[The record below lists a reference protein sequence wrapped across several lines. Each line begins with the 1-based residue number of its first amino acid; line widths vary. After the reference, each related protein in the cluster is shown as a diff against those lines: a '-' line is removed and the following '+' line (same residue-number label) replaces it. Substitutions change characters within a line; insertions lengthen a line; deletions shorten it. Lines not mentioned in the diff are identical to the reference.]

1 MSHKRVGISLSVS
14 SSILTVGLECKD
26 HRGGIGGVIETYS
39 KYFSV
44 FNYVCSYGTSENKFV
59 IVFKYLK
66 SLVELPIVFIKDR
79 NIQIV
84 HIHGA
89 AKGSFFRKY
98 IIFLL
103 SKYVFGK
110 KVIFHCHGSEME
122 KFYLK
127 SPQIVR
133 KMMSNFFNNVDL
145 VICLSNSWALFFTL
159 NFTPR
164 KLVVLE
170 NIVEEALDK
179 SIKDFQIDKP
189 IHFLF
194 MGAVGNRKG
203 IFDLLATIALH
214 KLEFSGKMKLLIGGN
229 GEIKRLNEF
238 IAINQLSEIVIY
250 EGWVSGALKNKLFNE
265 ADVYILP
272 SYNEGLPISI
282 LEAMTYGLPVIS
294 TNVGGIPEIITNGIN
309 GCVINPGDREA
320 IYASLRFFIDNPLL
334 CKEYGKNTMEIVEP
348 YYAKNVIPKLE
359 SIYIELLT
367 QVSTL

>member
-14 SSILTVGLECKD
+14 SSILTVGLEYKD

-39 KYFSV
+39 KYFPV
-44 FNYVCSYGTSENKFV
+44 FNFICSYGISENKIV
-59 IVFKYLK
+59 IVFKFLK

-98 IIFLL
+98 IIFFL
-103 SKYVFGK
+103 SKYIFGK

-145 VICLSNSWALFFTL
+145 VICLSNSWALFFKH

-179 SIKDFQIDKP
+179 SIKDHQIDKP

-194 MGAVGNRKG
+194 LGAVGNRKG
-203 IFDLLATIALH
+203 IFDLLEVIAQH
-214 KLEFSGKMKLLIGGN
+214 KQEFSGKIKLIIGGN
-229 GEIKRLNEF
+229 GEIKRLKDF
-238 IAINQLSEIVIY
+238 IEYNKLSELVIY
-250 EGWVSGALKNKLFNE
+250 KGWVSGDQKNKLFQD

-282 LEAMTYGLPVIS
+282 LEAMTHGLPVIT
-294 TNVGGIPEIITNGIN
+294 TNVGGIPEIITNEVN
-309 GCVINPGDREA
+309 GCIFNPGDKVA
-320 IYASLRFFIDNPLL
+320 IYTALKLFINKPIL
-334 CKEYGKNTMEIVEP
+334 CKKYGNNTIEIVKP

-359 SIYIELLT
+359 SIYKELLN
-367 QVSTL
+367 

>member
-1 MSHKRVGISLSVS
+1 MSSGDIFISPQISKKVV
-14 SSILTVGLECKD
+14 TVGLQFIN

-44 FNYVCSYGTSENKFV
+44 FNFICSYGISENKIV
-59 IVFKYLK
+59 IVFKFLK
-66 SLVELPIVFIKDR
+66 SLVELPILFIKDR

-98 IIFLL
+98 IIFSL

-127 SPQIVR
+127 NPQIVK
-133 KMMSNFFNNVDL
+133 KMISNFFNNVDL
-145 VICLSNSWALFFTL
+145 VICLSNSWALFFKH

-179 SIKDFQIDKP
+179 TIKDPQIDKP

-203 IFDLLATIALH
+203 IFDLLATIAQH
-214 KLEFSGKMKLLIGGN
+214 KQEFVGKMNLLIGGN

-238 IAINQLSEIVIY
+238 IAINQLSEIVSY
-250 EGWVSGALKNKLFNE
+250 KGWVSGSLKSKLFNE

-282 LEAMTYGLPVIS
+282 LEAMAYGLPVIS

-309 GCVINPGDREA
+309 GCVINPGDKEA
-320 IYASLRFFIDNPLL
+320 IYASLRLFIDSPSL
-334 CKEYGKNTMEIVEP
+334 CKEYGNNTMEIVKP

-359 SIYIELLT
+359 SIYKELLNK
-367 QVSTL
+367 LI